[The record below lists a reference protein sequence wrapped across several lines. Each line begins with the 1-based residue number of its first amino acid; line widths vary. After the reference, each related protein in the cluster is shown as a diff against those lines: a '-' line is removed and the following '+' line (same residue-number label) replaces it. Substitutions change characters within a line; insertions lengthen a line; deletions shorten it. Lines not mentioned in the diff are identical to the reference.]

1 MTNRIIKSPLCG
13 SNHTTVSAHRFIVGH
28 DTSQKGVVMSRETD
42 SSAIPD
48 ALKHFD
54 ELPNSANV
62 RQPVVQG
69 LFGCSHAT
77 IWRMVKKGSLPAP
90 RKLSERVTAWNVG
103 DLRKA
108 LSI

>member
-1 MTNRIIKSPLCG
+1 MAQRT
-13 SNHTTVSAHRFIVGH
+13 A
-28 DTSQKGVVMSRETD
+28 Q
-42 SSAIPD
+42 SAIPD
-48 ALKHFD
+48 ALKNFD
-54 ELPNSANV
+54 SLPDSANV

-69 LFGCSHAT
+69 LVGCSHAT

>member
-1 MTNRIIKSPLCG
+1 MAQRINR
-13 SNHTTVSAHRFIVGH
+13 
-28 DTSQKGVVMSRETD
+28 
-42 SSAIPD
+42 SAIPD
-48 ALKHFD
+48 ALKNFD
-54 ELPNSANV
+54 SLPDSANV

-69 LFGCSHAT
+69 LVGCSHAT